1 MKWDIKMPNRRFL
14 MVRLTKDQYERIRVN
29 ASSKGFKTISQ
40 YVRSSILEHDSVF
53 ERKFEEIYQKIVS
66 DSNGKQ
72 NIKERPFK
80 LVVGT

>member
-29 ASSKGFKTISQ
+29 ASAKGFKTVSQ
-40 YVRSSILEHDSVF
+40 YVRSSIFEHDSVF
-53 ERKFEEIYQKIVS
+53 ERKFEEIYQKVVS
-66 DSNGKQ
+66 DTNGKQ

-80 LVVGT
+80 LVVDT